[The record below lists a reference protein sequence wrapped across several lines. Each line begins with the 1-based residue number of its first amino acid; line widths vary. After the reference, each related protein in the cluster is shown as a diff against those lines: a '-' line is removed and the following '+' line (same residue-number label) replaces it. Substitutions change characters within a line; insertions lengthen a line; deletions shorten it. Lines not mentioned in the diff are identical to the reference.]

1 MIRWLGKAAVGLIK
15 REYAAPLIEAA
26 QLLTLAY
33 RSAGLP
39 WAARASCIFAAAS
52 IVIEGEEDS
61 EVPVSIVPTMKIW
74 AWIALELCHLPD
86 FLFAIE
92 LMNGFVAGLPLS
104 EDSKAKLRDDIR
116 ELDMALGCLFLNLE
130 EPDLRRLEE
139 MPDVLEALGLLL
151 ARTALLYALGHEP
164 VLREDGSLPEEES
177 DDGVKRVLSM
187 LKSQPLAESLAG
199 SPILNEE
206 GPQTLA
212 TTILGMRLE
221 VKIDGSELIVPAERI
236 LGSVEAFFATTG
248 QRVMPHAE
256 LFRITVT
263 QSDDVPEPVIQTN
276 ELDMVSTITWPRGL
290 SVTRFDQQRDVQRF
304 FSEVAVHVLGT
315 ACMVRDVETLVKSL
329 YTDEAVQQRITM
341 IAAASNSYSRVR

>member
-1 MIRWLGKAAVGLIK
+1 
-15 REYAAPLIEAA
+15 
-26 QLLTLAY
+26 
-33 RSAGLP
+33 
-39 WAARASCIFAAAS
+39 
-52 IVIEGEEDS
+52 
-61 EVPVSIVPTMKIW
+61 MKIW
-74 AWIALELCHLPD
+74 TWIALELCHLPD
-86 FLFAIE
+86 FLFGIE
-92 LMNGFVAGLPLS
+92 LMNGFVASLPLS

-130 EPDLRRLEE
+130 EPDLRRLEGV
-139 MPDVLEALGLLL
+139 PDVLEALGLFL
-151 ARTALLYALGHEP
+151 ARTALLYALGHET

-199 SPILNEE
+199 SLVLNEE
-206 GPQTLA
+206 RPQTLA

-276 ELDMVSTITWPRGL
+276 ELDMVSTIRGRAAFRSLGSTNSATCSGSFPRWPFM
-290 SVTRFDQQRDVQRF
+290 S
-304 FSEVAVHVLGT
+304 
-315 ACMVRDVETLVKSL
+315 
-329 YTDEAVQQRITM
+329 
-341 IAAASNSYSRVR
+341 